1 MKMNNSQEVGGSH
14 YERFKIEPVHLM
26 VTYSL
31 NWFQG
36 EALKYVSRHWFK
48 GKEQDL
54 DKAYHIMEMAKNL
67 DPLTVKHNIDQ
78 SADSR
83 SILNGYVYQYW
94 SQMLIDADFSS
105 GSDTPGQYWFKSI
118 LDIIMGEYKM
128 AMENIKIYK
137 EKYYGTESKD

>member
-1 MKMNNSQEVGGSH
+1 
-14 YERFKIEPVHLM
+14 
-26 VTYSL
+26 
-31 NWFQG
+31 
-36 EALKYVSRHWFK
+36 
-48 GKEQDL
+48 
-54 DKAYHIMEMAKNL
+54 MEMAKNM
-67 DPLTVKHNIDQ
+67 DPLTVKHNIVDQ

-94 SQMLIDADFSS
+94 SQMLIDADFSI

-118 LDIIMGEYKM
+118 LDIIMGEYKR

>member
-1 MKMNNSQEVGGSH
+1 MKMNNSQEVGGNH
-14 YERFKIEPVHLM
+14 YERFKIEPVHIM

-54 DKAYHIMEMAKNL
+54 DKAYHIMEMAKNFDPITIKHTTDQL
-67 DPLTVKHNIDQ
+67 DSGSFLHD
-78 SADSR
+78 
-83 SILNGYVYQYW
+83 YVAQYW

-105 GSDTPGQYWFKSI
+105 GSDTPGQYWFQSI
-118 LDIIMGEYKM
+118 LSIIMGEYKM

-137 EKYYGTESKD
+137 EKYYGTESRD

>member
-1 MKMNNSQEVGGSH
+1 MNNSQEVGGNH
-14 YERFKIEPVHLM
+14 YGRFKIEPVHLM

-78 SADSR
+78 SADSG
-83 SILNGYVYQYW
+83 SILSGYVYQYCH
-94 SQMLIDADFSS
+94 
-105 GSDTPGQYWFKSI
+105 KC
-118 LDIIMGEYKM
+118 
-128 AMENIKIYK
+128 
-137 EKYYGTESKD
+137 